1 MKALYR
7 IRIVAFAID
16 GIPSLI
22 LYYRISSSLFPNF
35 APVGADEVGHVQRML
50 KIKPAQLKYLLVGVV
65 NSKSMNSPICVGHG
79 WSSWVPPW
87 GQRGWSIIHGD

>member
-50 KIKPAQLKYLLVGVV
+50 QIKPAQLKYLLVGIVK
-65 NSKSMNSPICVGHG
+65 SKSMNSPICVGHVLALLG
-79 WSSWVPPW
+79 TTMGPTGSEHNPW
-87 GQRGWSIIHGD
+87 

>member
-35 APVGADEVGHVQRML
+35 APVGADEVRHVQRML
-50 KIKPAQLKYLLVGVV
+50 QIKPAQLEYLLVGVV
-65 NSKSMNSPICVGHG
+65 KIQIHEQPNLCGTCFGSPGYHHGADGVGA
-79 WSSWVPPW
+79 
-87 GQRGWSIIHGD
+87 

>member
-50 KIKPAQLKYLLVGVV
+50 KMKPAQLKYLLVGVV
-65 NSKSMNSPICVGHG
+65 NSKSMNSPICVGHVLALLG
-79 WSSWVPPW
+79 TTMGPTGSEHNPW
-87 GQRGWSIIHGD
+87 